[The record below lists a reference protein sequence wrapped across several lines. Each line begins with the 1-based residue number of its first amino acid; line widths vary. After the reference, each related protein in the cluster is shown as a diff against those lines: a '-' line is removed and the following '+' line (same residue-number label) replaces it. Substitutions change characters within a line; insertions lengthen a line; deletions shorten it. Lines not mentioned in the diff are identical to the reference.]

1 MTEGK
6 TGDVVEALSPQHWVC
21 EESLAESRQRY
32 ASMFTLHPHATYSL
46 DRRGHFT
53 DANRRALELTG
64 LSLDELRHT
73 HFARVTHPDDLHVV
87 ESGFAEALDGVP
99 QVLEARVLRP
109 DGTIV
114 DFRTTMIPVVVGE
127 EVVGVHGIT
136 EDVTEAKRVLRE
148 LEEANAAK
156 TLFLGTVSHELRT
169 PLAALVGAT
178 ELLIGGE
185 MGDDERH
192 YVEMAHRSGQRLV
205 QLVQDL
211 LEFSCLEARRTT
223 LRPRPFEVRALLA
236 GIEEWAAPAAGCR
249 GLSISFDVDD
259 AVPATVVGDGM
270 RVSQVVAN
278 LVHNALEFTERGA
291 VDVRVRS
298 RADDSSDAVW
308 VEFEVADT
316 GVGIAPDRVHA
327 LFEPFARADACPTR
341 DHHGTGLGLAICRDL
356 VDLMDGRL
364 QASSEVGVGSTFTF
378 GVPVVTVEED
388 GAA

>member
-1 MTEGK
+1 MDS
-6 TGDVVEALSPQHWVC
+6 GDTTSSGTDL
-21 EESLAESRQRY
+21 SLAESKQRY
-32 ASMFTLHPHATYSL
+32 ASMFELHPHATYSL
-46 DRRGHFT
+46 DRRGHYT
-53 DANRRALELTG
+53 DANRRALEMTG
-64 LSLDELRHT
+64 LGLEELRRT
-73 HFARVTHPDDLHVV
+73 HFARVIHPDDLHLV
-87 ESGFAEALDGVP
+87 EAGFAEALTGVP

-114 DFRTTMIPVVVGE
+114 DFRTTMIPVVVHE

-178 ELLIGGE
+178 ELLVGGE
-185 MGDDERH
+185 MGPDERH

-205 QLVQDL
+205 QLVHDL

-236 GIEEWAAPAAGCR
+236 GIEEWAAPLAESR
-249 GLSISFDVDD
+249 GLSISFVVDD
-259 AVPATVVGDGM
+259 AVPATTVGDGP
-270 RVSQVVAN
+270 RVSQVVTN
-278 LVHNALEFTERGA
+278 LVANALDFTAEGT
-291 VDVRVRS
+291 VDVRVGC
-298 RADDSSDAVW
+298 RADDSPDAVW

-316 GVGIAPDRVHA
+316 GVGIPPDRVHA
-327 LFEPFARADACPTR
+327 LFEPFATADPCPAR
-341 DHHGTGLGLAICRDL
+341 GQHGAGLGLAICRDL

-364 QASSEVGVGSTFTF
+364 RAASEVGVGSTFTF
-378 GVPVVTVEED
+378 GVPLGTTLRC
-388 GAA
+388 

>member
-1 MTEGK
+1 MDSGDTTSSG
-6 TGDVVEALSPQHWVC
+6 TGL
-21 EESLAESRQRY
+21 SLAESKQRY
-32 ASMFTLHPHATYSL
+32 ASMFELHPHATYSL
-46 DRRGHFT
+46 DRRGHYT
-53 DANRRALELTG
+53 DANRRALEMTG
-64 LSLDELRHT
+64 LGLEELRRT
-73 HFARVTHPDDLHVV
+73 HFARVIHPDDRHLV
-87 ESGFAEALDGVP
+87 EAGFAEALTGVP

-114 DFRTTMIPVVVGE
+114 DFRTTMIPVVVHE

-178 ELLIGGE
+178 ELLVGGE
-185 MGDDERH
+185 MGPDERH

-205 QLVQDL
+205 QLVHDL

-236 GIEEWAAPAAGCR
+236 GIEEWAAPLAESR
-249 GLSISFDVDD
+249 GLSISFVVDD
-259 AVPATVVGDGM
+259 AVPATTVGDGP
-270 RVSQVVAN
+270 RVSQVVTN
-278 LVHNALEFTERGA
+278 LVANALDFTAEGT
-291 VDVRVRS
+291 VDVRVGC
-298 RADDSSDAVW
+298 RADDSPDAVW

-316 GVGIAPDRVHA
+316 GVGIPPDRVHA
-327 LFEPFARADACPTR
+327 LFEPFATADPCPAR
-341 DHHGTGLGLAICRDL
+341 GQHGAGLGLAICRDL

-364 QASSEVGVGSTFTF
+364 RAASEVGVGSTFTF
-378 GVPVVTVEED
+378 GVPLGTTLRC
-388 GAA
+388 

>member
-1 MTEGK
+1 MDSGDTTSSG
-6 TGDVVEALSPQHWVC
+6 TGL
-21 EESLAESRQRY
+21 SLAESKQRY
-32 ASMFTLHPHATYSL
+32 ASMFELHPHATYSL
-46 DRRGHFT
+46 DRRGHYT
-53 DANRRALELTG
+53 DANRRALEMTG
-64 LSLDELRHT
+64 LGLEELRRT
-73 HFARVTHPDDLHVV
+73 HFARVIHPDDRHLV
-87 ESGFAEALDGVP
+87 EAGFAEALTGVP

-114 DFRTTMIPVVVGE
+114 DFRTTMIPVVVHE

-178 ELLIGGE
+178 ELLVGGE
-185 MGDDERH
+185 MGPDERH

-205 QLVQDL
+205 QLVHDL

-236 GIEEWAAPAAGCR
+236 GIEEWAAPLAESR
-249 GLSISFDVDD
+249 GLSISFVVDD
-259 AVPATVVGDGM
+259 AVPATAVGDGT
-270 RVSQVVAN
+270 RVSQVVTN
-278 LVHNALEFTERGA
+278 LVSNALDFTEEGT
-291 VDVRVRS
+291 VDVRVGC
-298 RADDSSDAVW
+298 RADDSPDAVW

-316 GVGIAPDRVHA
+316 GVGIPPDRVHA
-327 LFEPFARADACPTR
+327 LFEPFATADPCPAR
-341 DHHGTGLGLAICRDL
+341 GQHGAGLGLAICRDL

-364 QASSEVGVGSTFTF
+364 RAASEVGVGSTFTF
-378 GVPVVTVEED
+378 GVPLGTTLRC
-388 GAA
+388 

>member
-1 MTEGK
+1 MDS
-6 TGDVVEALSPQHWVC
+6 GDTTSSGTDL
-21 EESLAESRQRY
+21 SLAESKQRY
-32 ASMFTLHPHATYSL
+32 ASMFELHPHATYSL
-46 DRRGHFT
+46 DRRGHYT
-53 DANRRALELTG
+53 DANRRALEMTG
-64 LSLDELRHT
+64 LGLEELRRT
-73 HFARVTHPDDLHVV
+73 HFARVIHPDDLHLV
-87 ESGFAEALDGVP
+87 EAGFAEALTGVP

-114 DFRTTMIPVVVGE
+114 DFRTTMIPVVVHE

-178 ELLIGGE
+178 ELLVGGE
-185 MGDDERH
+185 MGPDERH

-205 QLVQDL
+205 QLVHDL

-236 GIEEWAAPAAGCR
+236 GIEEWAAPLAESR
-249 GLSISFDVDD
+249 GLSISFVVDD
-259 AVPATVVGDGM
+259 AVPATTVGDGP
-270 RVSQVVAN
+270 RVSQVVTN
-278 LVHNALEFTERGA
+278 LVANALDFTAEGT
-291 VDVRVRS
+291 VDVRVGC
-298 RADDSSDAVW
+298 RADDSPDAVW

-316 GVGIAPDRVHA
+316 GVGIPPDRVHA
-327 LFEPFARADACPTR
+327 LFEPFATADPCPAR
-341 DHHGTGLGLAICRDL
+341 GQHGAGLGLAICRDL

-364 QASSEVGVGSTFTF
+364 RAASEVGVGSTFTF
-378 GVPVVTVEED
+378 GVPLGTTLTC
-388 GAA
+388 

>member
-1 MTEGK
+1 MDSGDTTSSG
-6 TGDVVEALSPQHWVC
+6 TGL
-21 EESLAESRQRY
+21 SLAESKQRY
-32 ASMFTLHPHATYSL
+32 ASMFELHPHATYSL
-46 DRRGHFT
+46 DRRGHYT
-53 DANRRALELTG
+53 DANRRALEMTG
-64 LSLDELRHT
+64 LGLEELRRT
-73 HFARVTHPDDLHVV
+73 HFARVIHPDDLHLV
-87 ESGFAEALDGVP
+87 EAGFAEALTGVP

-114 DFRTTMIPVVVGE
+114 DFRTTMIPVVVHE

-178 ELLIGGE
+178 ELLVGGE
-185 MGDDERH
+185 RGPDERH

-205 QLVQDL
+205 QLVHDL

-236 GIEEWAAPAAGCR
+236 GIEEWAAPLAESR
-249 GLSISFDVDD
+249 GLSISFVVDD
-259 AVPATVVGDGM
+259 AVPATTVGDGP
-270 RVSQVVAN
+270 RVSQVVTN
-278 LVHNALEFTERGA
+278 LVANALDFTAEGT
-291 VDVRVRS
+291 VDVRVGC
-298 RADDSSDAVW
+298 RADDSPDAVW

-316 GVGIAPDRVHA
+316 GVGIPPDRVHA
-327 LFEPFARADACPTR
+327 LFEPFATADPCPAR
-341 DHHGTGLGLAICRDL
+341 GQHGAGLGLAICRDL

-364 QASSEVGVGSTFTF
+364 RAASEVGVGSTFTF
-378 GVPVVTVEED
+378 GVPLGTTLRC
-388 GAA
+388 

>member
-1 MTEGK
+1 MDS
-6 TGDVVEALSPQHWVC
+6 GDTTSSGTDL
-21 EESLAESRQRY
+21 SLAESKQRY
-32 ASMFTLHPHATYSL
+32 ASMFELHPHATYSL
-46 DRRGHFT
+46 DRRGHYT
-53 DANRRALELTG
+53 DANRRALEMTG
-64 LSLDELRHT
+64 LGLEELRRT
-73 HFARVTHPDDLHVV
+73 HFARVIHPDDLHLV
-87 ESGFAEALDGVP
+87 EAGFAEALTGVP

-114 DFRTTMIPVVVGE
+114 DFRTTMIPVVVHE

-178 ELLIGGE
+178 ELLVGGE
-185 MGDDERH
+185 MGPDERH

-205 QLVQDL
+205 QLVHDL

-236 GIEEWAAPAAGCR
+236 GIEEWAAPLAESR
-249 GLSISFDVDD
+249 GLSISFVVDD
-259 AVPATVVGDGM
+259 AVPATTVGDGP
-270 RVSQVVAN
+270 RVSQVVTN
-278 LVHNALEFTERGA
+278 LVANALDFTAEGT
-291 VDVRVRS
+291 VDVRVGC
-298 RADDSSDAVW
+298 RADDSPDAMW

-316 GVGIAPDRVHA
+316 GVGIPPDRVHA
-327 LFEPFARADACPTR
+327 LFEPFATADPCPAR
-341 DHHGTGLGLAICRDL
+341 GQHGAGLGLAICRDL

-364 QASSEVGVGSTFTF
+364 RAASEVGVGSTFTF
-378 GVPVVTVEED
+378 GVPLGTTLRC
-388 GAA
+388 

>member
-1 MTEGK
+1 MDSGDTTSSG
-6 TGDVVEALSPQHWVC
+6 TGL
-21 EESLAESRQRY
+21 SLAESKQRY
-32 ASMFTLHPHATYSL
+32 ASMFELHPHATYSL
-46 DRRGHFT
+46 DRRGHYT
-53 DANRRALELTG
+53 DANRRALEMTG
-64 LSLDELRHT
+64 LGLEELRRT
-73 HFARVTHPDDLHVV
+73 HFARVIHPDDLHLV
-87 ESGFAEALDGVP
+87 EAGFAEALTGVP

-114 DFRTTMIPVVVGE
+114 DFRTTMIPVVVHE

-178 ELLIGGE
+178 ELLVGGE
-185 MGDDERH
+185 MGPDERH

-205 QLVQDL
+205 QLVHDL

-236 GIEEWAAPAAGCR
+236 GIEEWAAPLAESR
-249 GLSISFDVDD
+249 GLSISFVVDD
-259 AVPATVVGDGM
+259 AVPATTVGDGP
-270 RVSQVVAN
+270 RVSQVVTN
-278 LVHNALEFTERGA
+278 LVANALDFTAEGT
-291 VDVRVRS
+291 VDVRVGC
-298 RADDSSDAVW
+298 RADDSPDAVW

-316 GVGIAPDRVHA
+316 GVGIPPDRVHA
-327 LFEPFARADACPTR
+327 LFEPFATADPCPAR
-341 DHHGTGLGLAICRDL
+341 GQHGAGLGLAICRDL

-364 QASSEVGVGSTFTF
+364 RAASEVGVGSTFTF
-378 GVPVVTVEED
+378 GVPLGTTLRC
-388 GAA
+388 

>member
-1 MTEGK
+1 MDS
-6 TGDVVEALSPQHWVC
+6 GDTTSSGTDL
-21 EESLAESRQRY
+21 SLAESKQRY
-32 ASMFTLHPHATYSL
+32 ASMFELHPHATYSL
-46 DRRGHFT
+46 DRRGHYT
-53 DANRRALELTG
+53 DANRRALEMTG
-64 LSLDELRHT
+64 LGLEELRRT
-73 HFARVTHPDDLHVV
+73 HFARVIHPDDLHLV
-87 ESGFAEALDGVP
+87 EAGFAEALTGVP

-114 DFRTTMIPVVVGE
+114 DFRTTMIPVVVHE

-178 ELLIGGE
+178 ELLVGGE
-185 MGDDERH
+185 MGPDERH

-205 QLVQDL
+205 QLVHDL

-236 GIEEWAAPAAGCR
+236 GIEEWAAPLAESR
-249 GLSISFDVDD
+249 GLSISFVVDD
-259 AVPATVVGDGM
+259 AVPATTVGDGP
-270 RVSQVVAN
+270 RVSQVVTN
-278 LVHNALEFTERGA
+278 LVANALDFTEEGT
-291 VDVRVRS
+291 VDVRVGC
-298 RADDSSDAVW
+298 RADDSPDAVW

-316 GVGIAPDRVHA
+316 GVGIPPDRVHA
-327 LFEPFARADACPTR
+327 LFEPFATADPCPAR
-341 DHHGTGLGLAICRDL
+341 GQHGAGLGLAICRDL

-364 QASSEVGVGSTFTF
+364 RAASEVGVGSTFTF
-378 GVPVVTVEED
+378 GVPLGTTLRC
-388 GAA
+388 

>member
-1 MTEGK
+1 MDSGDTTSSG
-6 TGDVVEALSPQHWVC
+6 TGL
-21 EESLAESRQRY
+21 SLAESKQRY
-32 ASMFTLHPHATYSL
+32 ASMFELHPHATYSL
-46 DRRGHFT
+46 DRRGHYT
-53 DANRRALELTG
+53 DANRRALEMTG
-64 LSLDELRHT
+64 LGLEELRRT
-73 HFARVTHPDDLHVV
+73 HFARVIHPDDLHLV
-87 ESGFAEALDGVP
+87 EAGFAEALTGVP

-114 DFRTTMIPVVVGE
+114 DFRTTMIPVVVHE

-178 ELLIGGE
+178 ELLVGGE
-185 MGDDERH
+185 MGPDERH

-205 QLVQDL
+205 QLVHDL

-236 GIEEWAAPAAGCR
+236 GIEEWAAPLAESR
-249 GLSISFDVDD
+249 GLSISFVVDD
-259 AVPATVVGDGM
+259 AVPATTVGDGP
-270 RVSQVVAN
+270 RVSQVVTN
-278 LVHNALEFTERGA
+278 LVANALDFTAEGT
-291 VDVRVRS
+291 VDVRVGC
-298 RADDSSDAVW
+298 RADDSPEAVW

-316 GVGIAPDRVHA
+316 GVGIPPDRVHA
-327 LFEPFARADACPTR
+327 LFEPFATADPCPAR
-341 DHHGTGLGLAICRDL
+341 GQHGAGLGLAICRDL

-364 QASSEVGVGSTFTF
+364 RAASEVGVGSTFTF
-378 GVPVVTVEED
+378 GVPLGTTLRC
-388 GAA
+388 

>member
-1 MTEGK
+1 MDSGDTTSSG
-6 TGDVVEALSPQHWVC
+6 TGL
-21 EESLAESRQRY
+21 SLAESKQRY
-32 ASMFTLHPHATYSL
+32 ASMFELHPHATYSL
-46 DRRGHFT
+46 DRRGHYT
-53 DANRRALELTG
+53 DANRRALEMTG
-64 LSLDELRHT
+64 LGLEELRRT
-73 HFARVTHPDDLHVV
+73 HFARVIHPDDLHLV
-87 ESGFAEALDGVP
+87 EAGFAEALTGVP

-114 DFRTTMIPVVVGE
+114 DFRTTMIPVVVHE

-178 ELLIGGE
+178 ELLVGGE
-185 MGDDERH
+185 MGPDERH

-205 QLVQDL
+205 QLVHDL

-236 GIEEWAAPAAGCR
+236 GIEEWAAPLAESR
-249 GLSISFDVDD
+249 GLSISFVVDD
-259 AVPATVVGDGM
+259 AVPATTVGDGP
-270 RVSQVVAN
+270 RVSHVVTNLVAN
-278 LVHNALEFTERGA
+278 ALDFTAVGT
-291 VDVRVRS
+291 VDVRVGC
-298 RADDSSDAVW
+298 RADDSPDAVW

-316 GVGIAPDRVHA
+316 GVGIPPDRVHA
-327 LFEPFARADACPTR
+327 LFEPFATADPCPAR
-341 DHHGTGLGLAICRDL
+341 GQHGAGLGLAICRDL

-364 QASSEVGVGSTFTF
+364 RAASEVGVGSTFTF
-378 GVPVVTVEED
+378 GVPLGTTLRC
-388 GAA
+388 

>member
-1 MTEGK
+1 MDSGDTTSSG
-6 TGDVVEALSPQHWVC
+6 TGL
-21 EESLAESRQRY
+21 SLAESKQRY
-32 ASMFTLHPHATYSL
+32 ASMFELHPHATYSL
-46 DRRGHFT
+46 DRRGHYT
-53 DANRRALELTG
+53 DANRRALEMTG
-64 LSLDELRHT
+64 LGLEELRRT
-73 HFARVTHPDDLHVV
+73 HFARVIHPDDLHLV
-87 ESGFAEALDGVP
+87 EAGFAEALTGVP

-114 DFRTTMIPVVVGE
+114 DFRTTMIPVVVHE

-178 ELLIGGE
+178 ELLVGGE
-185 MGDDERH
+185 MGPDERH

-205 QLVQDL
+205 QLVHDL

-236 GIEEWAAPAAGCR
+236 GIEEWAAPLAESR
-249 GLSISFDVDD
+249 GLSISFVVDD
-259 AVPATVVGDGM
+259 AVPATTVGDGP
-270 RVSQVVAN
+270 RVSQVVTN
-278 LVHNALEFTERGA
+278 LVANALDFTAEGT
-291 VDVRVRS
+291 VDVRVGC
-298 RADDSSDAVW
+298 RADDSPDAVW

-316 GVGIAPDRVHA
+316 GVGIPPDRVHA
-327 LFEPFARADACPTR
+327 LFEPFATADPCPAR
-341 DHHGTGLGLAICRDL
+341 GQHGAGLGLAICRDL

-364 QASSEVGVGSTFTF
+364 RAASEVGVGSTFTL
-378 GVPVVTVEED
+378 VLPLPVVE
-388 GAA
+388 GSAGG

>member
-1 MTEGK
+1 MDS
-6 TGDVVEALSPQHWVC
+6 GDTTSSGTDL
-21 EESLAESRQRY
+21 SLAESKQRY
-32 ASMFTLHPHATYSL
+32 ASMFELHPHATYSL
-46 DRRGHFT
+46 DRRGHYT
-53 DANRRALELTG
+53 DANRRALEMTG
-64 LSLDELRHT
+64 LGLEELRRT
-73 HFARVTHPDDLHVV
+73 HFARVIHPDDLHLV
-87 ESGFAEALDGVP
+87 EAGFAEALTGVP

-114 DFRTTMIPVVVGE
+114 DFRTTMIPVVVHE

-178 ELLIGGE
+178 ELLVGGE
-185 MGDDERH
+185 MGPDERH

-205 QLVQDL
+205 QLVHDL

-236 GIEEWAAPAAGCR
+236 GIEEWAAPLAESR
-249 GLSISFDVDD
+249 GLSISFVVDD
-259 AVPATVVGDGM
+259 AVPATTVGDGP
-270 RVSQVVAN
+270 RVSQVVTN
-278 LVHNALEFTERGA
+278 LVSNALDFTEEGT
-291 VDVRVRS
+291 VDVRVGC
-298 RADDSSDAVW
+298 RADDSPDAVW

-316 GVGIAPDRVHA
+316 GVGIPPDRVHA
-327 LFEPFARADACPTR
+327 LFEPFATADPCPAR
-341 DHHGTGLGLAICRDL
+341 GQHGAGLGLAICRDL

-364 QASSEVGVGSTFTF
+364 RAASEVGVGSTFTF
-378 GVPVVTVEED
+378 GVPLGTTLRC
-388 GAA
+388 

>member
-1 MTEGK
+1 MDSGDTTSSG
-6 TGDVVEALSPQHWVC
+6 TGL
-21 EESLAESRQRY
+21 SLAESKQRY
-32 ASMFTLHPHATYSL
+32 ASMFELHPHATYSL
-46 DRRGHFT
+46 DRRGHYT
-53 DANRRALELTG
+53 DANRRALEMTG
-64 LSLDELRHT
+64 LGLEELRRT
-73 HFARVTHPDDLHVV
+73 HFARVIHPDDLHLV
-87 ESGFAEALDGVP
+87 EAGFAEALTGVP

-114 DFRTTMIPVVVGE
+114 DFRTTMIPVVVHE

-178 ELLIGGE
+178 ELLVGGE
-185 MGDDERH
+185 MGSDERH

-205 QLVQDL
+205 QLVHDL

-236 GIEEWAAPAAGCR
+236 GIEEWAAPLAESR
-249 GLSISFDVDD
+249 GLSISFVVDD
-259 AVPATVVGDGM
+259 AVPATTVGDGP
-270 RVSQVVAN
+270 RVSQVVTN
-278 LVHNALEFTERGA
+278 LVANALDFTAEGT
-291 VDVRVRS
+291 VDVRVGC
-298 RADDSSDAVW
+298 RADDSPDAMW

-316 GVGIAPDRVHA
+316 GVGIPPDRVHA
-327 LFEPFARADACPTR
+327 LFEPFATADPCPAR
-341 DHHGTGLGLAICRDL
+341 GQHGAGLGLAICRDL

-364 QASSEVGVGSTFTF
+364 RAASEVGVGSTFTF
-378 GVPVVTVEED
+378 GVPLGTTLRC
-388 GAA
+388 

>member
-1 MTEGK
+1 MDSGDTTSSG
-6 TGDVVEALSPQHWVC
+6 TGL
-21 EESLAESRQRY
+21 SLAESKQRY
-32 ASMFTLHPHATYSL
+32 ASMFELHPHATYSL
-46 DRRGHFT
+46 DRRGHYT
-53 DANRRALELTG
+53 DANRRALEMTG
-64 LSLDELRHT
+64 LGLEELRRT
-73 HFARVTHPDDLHVV
+73 HFARVIHPDDLHLV
-87 ESGFAEALDGVP
+87 EAGFAEALTGVP

-114 DFRTTMIPVVVGE
+114 DFRTTMIPVVVHE

-178 ELLIGGE
+178 ELLVGGE
-185 MGDDERH
+185 MGPDERH

-205 QLVQDL
+205 QLVHDL

-236 GIEEWAAPAAGCR
+236 GIEEWAAPLAESR
-249 GLSISFDVDD
+249 GLSISFVVDD
-259 AVPATVVGDGM
+259 AVPATAVGDGT
-270 RVSQVVAN
+270 RVSQVVTN
-278 LVHNALEFTERGA
+278 LVANALDFTAEGT
-291 VDVRVRS
+291 VDVRVGC
-298 RADDSSDAVW
+298 RADDSPDAVW

-316 GVGIAPDRVHA
+316 GVGIPPDRVHA
-327 LFEPFARADACPTR
+327 LFEPFATADPCPAR
-341 DHHGTGLGLAICRDL
+341 GQHGAGLGLAICRDL

-364 QASSEVGVGSTFTF
+364 RAASEVGVGSTFTF
-378 GVPVVTVEED
+378 GVPLGTTLRC
-388 GAA
+388 